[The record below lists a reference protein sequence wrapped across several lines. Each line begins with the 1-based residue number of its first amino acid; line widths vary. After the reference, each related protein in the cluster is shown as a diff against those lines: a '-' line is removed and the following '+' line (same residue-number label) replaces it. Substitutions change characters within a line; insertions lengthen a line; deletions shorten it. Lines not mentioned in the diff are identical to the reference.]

1 MSEYFDIIPNYLD
14 EKNYFLIKNNFE
26 EILDEYSDNFKINLY
41 YLDEFLCKIIVRRID
56 KNEGWAKNLRILLNG
71 LDKKS
76 SEIIS
81 IGSSDYQS
89 KIMEV
94 YTKIKIEKL
103 EKIEIIEKIEI
114 VEKIE
119 TVKKIETI
127 KKGEKGEIGEKD
139 EKIDIDY
146 KNIIQCGKDNFF
158 ENNIKFLNFT
168 NIIDNNIHFKYL
180 YFNIY
185 EQRKFIK
192 QNFSKYLDLYDSIKD
207 IEIKNML
214 FICNYLYLNGGCY
227 ISLNIDFNKQI
238 ADYSKNINYYSVD
251 KNNILD
257 IYFTSKENTDILD
270 YLNLIL
276 IKIGYLESNEIKLDK
291 KETTVL
297 FKNSKKIL
305 DKEFIKNIDNYVYSI
320 DKVFYKNIF
329 KINNYIFIINSENT
343 NYIIEYLNLDYLL
356 IKTIDINGI
365 IENNLELLCIDNET
379 SIYNNITFNENI
391 NINIVIFNVNGDKF
405 IKKI

>member
-1 MSEYFDIIPNYLD
+1 MSDYFDIIPNYLD

-56 KNEGWAKNLRILLNG
+56 KNEGWGKNLRILLSS

-81 IGSSDYQS
+81 VGSSDYQS
-89 KIMEV
+89 KIIEV

-103 EKIEIIEKIEI
+103 EKIEIIEKIEV

-119 TVKKIETI
+119 TVKK
-127 KKGEKGEIGEKD
+127 GEKD
-139 EKIDIDY
+139 EKLDIDY
-146 KNIIQCGKDNFF
+146 KNIVQCGKDNFF

-180 YFNIY
+180 YYNIY

-207 IEIKNML
+207 IEIKNIL
-214 FICNYLYLNGGCY
+214 FICNYLYLNGGYY

-238 ADYSKNINYYSVD
+238 ADYSKNINYYLVD
-251 KNNILD
+251 KNDILD
-257 IYFTSKENTDILD
+257 IFFTTKENIDILD

-276 IKIGYLESNEIKLDK
+276 NKIGYLESNEIKLDK
-291 KETTVL
+291 KENTVL
-297 FKNSKKIL
+297 FKNSKKIS
-305 DKEFIKNIDNYVYSI
+305 DKEFIKNIDNYVYSV

-343 NYIIEYLNLDYLL
+343 NYVIEYLNLHYFL
-356 IKTIDINGI
+356 IKAIDINGI

-379 SIYNNITFNENI
+379 SIYNNIIFNENI
-391 NINIVIFNVNGDKF
+391 NMNIVIFNLNGDKF